1 MPKKK
6 KRGKNKYGRN
16 SFVSTVFHVFLSNPH
31 KSYNFR
37 QLSADLGITDRASKA
52 LVKEILTQLASDN
65 EIIELKRGKYQL
77 HPKNT
82 GPGIRENEVRG
93 IVDMKQT
100 GKAYVITGE
109 LPEDVYIAPNNT
121 NRALNGDEVQVML
134 FPKRRGRKTE
144 GRIVEIIRRSKR
156 QYVGIFEA
164 VKDYG
169 FVVPDDTSVP
179 VDIFIASSG
188 FGGAEGGQKVVAE
201 ITDWPEHSKNPFGK
215 VVEVLGKPGD
225 NDVEMKSILVDS
237 GFPVRFPTNVEKEAE
252 KIARAIP
259 GEEYRTRRDFRNIF
273 TCTIDPADAKDFD
286 DALSVR
292 KMKNGNWEVGVHIAD
307 VSYYVSKGNLI
318 DAEAMQRGT
327 SVYLVDRTIPMLPE
341 ALSNEV
347 CSLRPDEDKLCF
359 SAVFEM
365 DEEGKVFREWFGK
378 TVIRSDRRYNYEEV
392 QAVIE
397 GAEDPYRNE
406 LLLLNR
412 MAKRMRQKRFSR
424 GSIAFTSEEVR
435 FELDEKGAPLR
446 AYIRKQQDSNRL
458 IEDFMLLAN
467 RKVAERIGRRRGKQ
481 EPKTFIYR
489 IHDQPNPE
497 KLNVFSDFVR
507 KLGYKVQFGS
517 RKALAGSLNRLFEE
531 IQGKAEEFIIESI
544 AIRTM
549 AKAEYSTDNIGHYG
563 LAFSYYTHFTS
574 PIRRYPDLVVHRLLQ
589 RYLDGKPAVNK
600 EEYEEICIHA
610 SEMERKALDAE
621 RASVKH
627 KQVEFLLDKVGQKFM
642 GLISGVSK
650 WGLFIELD
658 ENKSEGLVPMRTLKD
673 DFYYLDEDN
682 FRIIGQNTGKEHKL
696 GDRVQVA
703 LKAVDLQK
711 KQIDMEL
718 V

>member
-1 MPKKK
+1 M
-6 KRGKNKYGRN
+6 
-16 SFVSTVFHVFLSNPH
+16 
-31 KSYNFR
+31 
-37 QLSADLGITDRASKA
+37 
-52 LVKEILTQLASDN
+52 
-65 EIIELKRGKYQL
+65 
-77 HPKNT
+77 
-82 GPGIRENEVRG
+82 
-93 IVDMKQT
+93 
-100 GKAYVITGE
+100 
-109 LPEDVYIAPNNT
+109 
-121 NRALNGDEVQVML
+121 
-134 FPKRRGRKTE
+134 
-144 GRIVEIIRRSKR
+144 
-156 QYVGIFEA
+156 
-164 VKDYG
+164 
-169 FVVPDDTSVP
+169 
-179 VDIFIASSG
+179 
-188 FGGAEGGQKVVAE
+188 
-201 ITDWPEHSKNPFGK
+201 
-215 VVEVLGKPGD
+215 
-225 NDVEMKSILVDS
+225 
-237 GFPVRFPTNVEKEAE
+237 
-252 KIARAIP
+252 
-259 GEEYRTRRDFRNIF
+259 
-273 TCTIDPADAKDFD
+273 
-286 DALSVR
+286 
-292 KMKNGNWEVGVHIAD
+292 
-307 VSYYVSKGNLI
+307 
-318 DAEAMQRGT
+318 
-327 SVYLVDRTIPMLPE
+327 
-341 ALSNEV
+341 
-347 CSLRPDEDKLCF
+347 
-359 SAVFEM
+359 
-365 DEEGKVFREWFGK
+365 
-378 TVIRSDRRYNYEEV
+378 
-392 QAVIE
+392 
-397 GAEDPYRNE
+397 
-406 LLLLNR
+406 LNR